1 MANKTN
7 LTFFNAYLELDKACN
22 QYFEISKGGATTY
35 INRLKELEFGPD
47 KSESL
52 SKLIKYRKLRNI
64 IAHEADALD
73 DITEITKED
82 IAWLNDFI
90 RLVEKKKD
98 PISKYERRI
107 KTYAV
112 FRNLRLVLI
121 GIGILFVVVLLFVI
135 LITFGIL

>member
-1 MANKTN
+1 MANKIN
-7 LTFFNAYLELDKACN
+7 LEFFNAYLDLDKLCKE
-22 QYFEISKGGATTY
+22 YFEISGGGVSAY
-35 INRLKELEFGPD
+35 IGRLSELKSAPGRKET
-47 KSESL
+47 L
-52 SKLIKYRKLRNI
+52 SRLIKYRKLRNI

-82 IAWLNDFI
+82 IAWLNDFR

-107 KTYAV
+107 KTYAA

-135 LITFGIL
+135 LKMFGIL